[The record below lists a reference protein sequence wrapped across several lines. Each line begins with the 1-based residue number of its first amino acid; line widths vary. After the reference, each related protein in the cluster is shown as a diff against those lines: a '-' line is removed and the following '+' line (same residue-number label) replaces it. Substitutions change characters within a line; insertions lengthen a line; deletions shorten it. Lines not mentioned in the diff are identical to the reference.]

1 MGPNYSR
8 SSTGSY
14 LSPSK
19 DNVTRS
25 ATASSSSGTTER
37 REKEN
42 ERLSLRDR
50 YSSGTYPGRSRESS
64 YSSKDKDDAD
74 TGSRHRAL
82 GRSVTAKLSRDASPE
97 KTLSSAEVGVKA
109 DRMGYSSSMSPYRLY
124 ARTYSR
130 STSRDS
136 APDVSSSMTSTTAT
150 TPGHKTSLLR
160 YGCSSRYGSNTI
172 RSPVSEKPP
181 TVFGLSSLGYSRRS
195 ISRSN
200 SHHDSEE
207 PKKNEVKP
215 ISTAATT
222 TISQVD
228 TNSQEAKSLENKGE
242 NEKMEKEEKVTLT
255 TFITIVTRGTSPTP
269 PSTTSYVRTRRPD
282 LARVIEKTI
291 EKRKIR
297 PEMLDKG
304 TQSDPGENTA
314 RLSRYGVSS
323 RWSAYLD
330 RYPSAASSY
339 SPVSRYTSRYSN
351 SSSRSDDKETAVK
364 SSADQ
369 ETCDVTS
376 TSEAHK
382 RISSTV
388 IVNNDVAKGATLP
401 GPKFNS
407 SPLASSER
415 KTDTDISSIKQS
427 EIVGDK
433 PNETCVRVTNCVAGN
448 EMPGDVSIRG
458 RDESKETAC
467 AKTKTVSG
475 EEGKSAGFLKEN
487 KRMTKETEVD
497 ALTRSKF
504 VKNMSAKY
512 SVQNNGTTPKSS
524 KTTSTLGS
532 SNITPSDGIQSKA
545 SSDSKIEGVGSA
557 QVPCVKSSSMNFPA
571 VNDNLQEDKVIG
583 GLKSRNASSVTLSL
597 EDVSDKTSHFEEK
610 KATSDT
616 AAGSSNTNKIIPF
629 KNTSVKSS
637 SQIGTAVPLGI
648 KSKSSSATSL
658 SSDEG
663 SINTSSVETSISNTV
678 SERGTDGLG
687 LVRKRSLKNVPPKHS
702 ELPHTDSVACMISNS
717 ASSAFPFSEASTD
730 KTSLYEVILGG
741 TPDEDGSRTNTS
753 CKQASIAASISK
765 EQALTKTSV
774 SPTLCSKTLPNTPT
788 SKLPPP
794 VPKSDGNTQGLK
806 PSSSLHSLNKFS
818 VANKDYRKSSLNVE
832 LPDTVQAEAFKR
844 MQEKQR
850 HASTF
855 ERKINRSN
863 SASSG
868 DSETSCADAVAT
880 LSSSIEENSPSLGTS
895 RSQFRL
901 HFSSST
907 SKLPSGTT
915 DNNLVL
921 PKHQGSDRTKATPN
935 LIKACCEPLR
945 DTRGVMRF
953 DTRDSGT
960 DISSTETSSSSG
972 SSCSDEEGE
981 ELVINSQNSTN
992 LEHRTRISPTER
1004 DSQQISV
1011 TSAIKNSNS
1020 DELSV
1025 SADKLPRPPISP
1037 KPSKTEESK
1046 SFFMRALAPVTNLF
1060 KGKQDINKSV
1070 GLQRTG
1076 STQSLSKSEKEG
1088 VEVKKMG
1095 ALDEVSVLDRKRE
1108 TETGSEIN
1116 DDKDSI
1122 KFSPKYKI
1130 RKQESGE
1137 RAWWLDSNPNIPE
1150 GIKRIDSNTSIKEQ
1164 KDREAD
1170 SGTAVGV
1177 QKVSSKDLVNLSSID
1192 NREKIKYKVCKDT
1205 YEQFEELPGLNKKS
1219 GEMLE
1224 GVNRIRSNTSINK
1237 IEGGEKEVVNTD
1249 GSEGVQKKSGC
1260 VSSQKNKNSEI
1271 DTDRNHDGAEKNVG
1285 KLYRLRHQQSGELP
1299 WWLDSCASIPEGV
1312 MRIPSNASINK
1323 LPGCDVGERSSDSN
1337 YTDKFVGL
1345 QKTLSNMSLNN
1356 CHKSHYDTGKPS
1368 VEEEKSK
1375 TKLHRLRHQQSGELP
1390 WWLDNSAPVPEG
1402 ILRIQSNSS
1411 VNKLQDSEGEKS
1423 AEEVQRTTSNA
1434 SIHKPGESDG
1444 ESKRAQGVQRMR
1456 RNSSVNKLQSSDS
1469 DSKKSEEGEIVKK
1482 KIHKIRHQESGE
1494 LPFWLS
1500 KSTSKSDGIQ
1510 RINSS
1515 QSVNKM
1521 QAKEHKEEETN
1532 SRSFPYKL
1540 RHQES
1545 GEKAWWLSSR
1555 GDIPEGIERLDS
1567 NQSLSEDL
1575 KSGERKQDREGSSPT
1590 DTSEED
1596 INENIQEQENVSGN
1610 LVPKFPL
1617 VLPATSLSG
1626 RTLQPKEESGR
1637 RSPYD
1642 NLQEPEQKAVKNQA
1656 SKPRPKNL
1664 PLFIGSHTNIDD
1676 ILGTAATL
1684 VNPVMGLSRLRKK
1697 FEGRD
1702 GGSPDE
1708 EGKVKLTLRLHL
1720 SCSGA
1725 LLDSFRIV
1733 RDGFK
1738 LSL

>member
-1 MGPNYSR
+1 M
-8 SSTGSY
+8 
-14 LSPSK
+14 
-19 DNVTRS
+19 
-25 ATASSSSGTTER
+25 
-37 REKEN
+37 
-42 ERLSLRDR
+42 
-50 YSSGTYPGRSRESS
+50 
-64 YSSKDKDDAD
+64 
-74 TGSRHRAL
+74 
-82 GRSVTAKLSRDASPE
+82 SRDASPE
-97 KTLSSAEVGVKA
+97 KTLTSAEVGAKA

-136 APDVSSSMTSTTAT
+136 APDVSSSTTSTTAA
-150 TPGHKTSLLR
+150 TPGHTTSSLR
-160 YGCSSRYGSNTI
+160 YGCSSRYGSNII
-172 RSPVSEKPP
+172 RSPISEKPP
-181 TVFGLSSLGYSRRS
+181 TVFGLSSLAYSRRS

-200 SHHDSEE
+200 SHQDSEE

-228 TNSQEAKSLENKGE
+228 TNSQEAKRLENKGE
-242 NEKMEKEEKVTLT
+242 NKKTEEEEKVTLT
-255 TFITIVTRGTSPTP
+255 TFITIATRGTSPTP

-291 EKRKIR
+291 EKRKLR

-323 RWSAYLD
+323 RWSTYLD

-369 ETCDVTS
+369 ETCEVTS
-376 TSEAHK
+376 TSEAPK
-382 RISSTV
+382 TISSTV
-388 IVNNDVAKGATLP
+388 TVNNDVTKGATLP
-401 GPKFNS
+401 GRKLNS

-415 KTDTDISSIKQS
+415 KTDSDSRSIKHFG
-427 EIVGDK
+427 IVGDK
-433 PNETCVRVTNCVAGN
+433 PNESCVKVTNCIAGN
-448 EMPGDVSIRG
+448 EMPGDVSIIG
-458 RDESKETAC
+458 RDESKQAAC
-467 AKTKTVSG
+467 AKTKTDGG
-475 EEGKSAGFLKEN
+475 EGRKSAEFLKGN
-487 KRMTKETEVD
+487 KGMTKETEVEC
-497 ALTRSKF
+497 LTRGQF

-512 SVQNNGTTPKSS
+512 SVQNNGTMPDSLR
-524 KTTSTLGS
+524 TTSTLGS
-532 SNITPSDGIQSKA
+532 SNITPSDGTHSKV

-557 QVPCVKSSSMNFPA
+557 EVPCVTSSSMNFPA
-571 VNDNLQEDKVIG
+571 ANDIHQEDKVIG
-583 GLKSRNASSVTLSL
+583 GLKSRNTSSVTLSL
-597 EDVSDKTSHFEEK
+597 DDVSDKTSPCEEN
-610 KATSDT
+610 KATSNT
-616 AAGSSNTNKIIPF
+616 ATGSSNMTKGISF
-629 KNTSVKSS
+629 KNTSVRSS
-637 SQIGTAVPLGI
+637 SQTGTAAALGM

-658 SSDEG
+658 SSEEG
-663 SINTSSVETSISNTV
+663 SIKTSSDETSISNTAP
-678 SERGTDGLG
+678 ERGLI
-687 LVRKRSLKNVPPKHS
+687 RKKSLKNMPAKHS
-702 ELPHTDSVACMISNS
+702 EPPHTDNVACMISNS

-730 KTSLYEVILGG
+730 KTSLCEGIPGG
-741 TPDEDGSRTNTS
+741 TPDEDGSRANAS
-753 CKQASIAASISK
+753 CKQTSIATSITNK
-765 EQALTKTSV
+765 EALTKTPV
-774 SPTLCSKTLPNTPT
+774 LPTLCSKTLPNTPT

-806 PSSSLHSLNKFS
+806 PSSSLLSLNKFS
-818 VANKDYRKSSLNVE
+818 VTNKDFRKSSLNVK
-832 LPDTVQAEAFKR
+832 LSDTVQAEAFKR

-850 HASTF
+850 HASTL

-868 DSETSCADAVAT
+868 DSETSCADAVST
-880 LSSSIEENSPSLGTS
+880 LSSPTEENSQSLGTS
-895 RSQFRL
+895 RSPLRL
-901 HFSSST
+901 HISSST

-915 DNNLVL
+915 DNNLAVTK
-921 PKHQGSDRTKATPN
+921 PQGSDRTKSTQN

-945 DTRGVMRF
+945 DTKGAMRL
-953 DTRDSGT
+953 DTRNSSA
-960 DISSTETSSSSG
+960 DISSTETSSCSESSY
-972 SSCSDEEGE
+972 SDEEID
-981 ELVINSQNSTN
+981 ELIINNQNSKN
-992 LEHRTRISPTER
+992 LEHRTRISPTGQ
-1004 DSQQISV
+1004 DFQQISV
-1011 TSAIKNSNS
+1011 TAAIKNSNS

-1025 SADKLPRPPISP
+1025 SADKHPRPPVSP

-1046 SFFMRALAPVTNLF
+1046 SFLMRAFAPVTNLF
-1060 KGKQDINKSV
+1060 KGKQDTNKSV
-1070 GLQRTG
+1070 CQQRTG

-1095 ALDEVSVLDRKRE
+1095 ALDEVSVLDGKRE

-1116 DDKDSI
+1116 DENANI

-1150 GIKRIDSNTSIKEQ
+1150 GIKRIDSSTSIKEL

-1170 SGTAVGV
+1170 SGTAGGV
-1177 QKVSSKDLVNLSSID
+1177 QKVFSNDSVNILQKQNSSNIE
-1192 NREKIKYKVCKDT
+1192 NAENIKYKVCKDT
-1205 YEQFEELPGLNKKS
+1205 YEQFEEVPGFNKKS
-1219 GEMLE
+1219 DEMLE
-1224 GVNRIRSNTSINK
+1224 GANRIRSNTYINK
-1237 IEGGEKEVVNTD
+1237 IKGDEKGVVNTG
-1249 GSEGVQKKSGC
+1249 GSERAQTKSVC
-1260 VSSQKNKNSEI
+1260 VSSQKNKNSET
-1271 DTDRNHDGAEKNVG
+1271 DTDRNNDGAEKNVG
-1285 KLYRLRHQQSGELP
+1285 KLYRLRHEQSGELP

-1312 MRIPSNASINK
+1312 TRIQSNASINK
-1323 LPGCDVGERSSDSN
+1323 LSGCDIEERSSDSN
-1337 YTDKFVGL
+1337 YTDRSVGL
-1345 QKTLSNMSLNN
+1345 QKTPSNMSLNN
-1356 CHKSHYDTGKPS
+1356 CSKSHYNTGKPS

-1390 WWLDNSAPVPEG
+1390 WWLDNNAPVPEG
-1402 ILRIQSNSS
+1402 VLRIQSNSS

-1423 AEEVQRTTSNA
+1423 AEGVQKTTSNA
-1434 SIHKPGESDG
+1434 SVHKPRESDG
-1444 ESKRAQGVQRMR
+1444 ESKTAQGVQRMR
-1456 RNSSVNKLQSSDS
+1456 SNSSVNKLQSSDS
-1469 DSKKSEEGEIVKK
+1469 DSKKSGEGEKVKK
-1482 KIHKIRHQESGE
+1482 KIYKIRHQESGE

-1510 RINSS
+1510 RISSS
-1515 QSVNKM
+1515 QSINKM

-1540 RHQES
+1540 KHQES
-1545 GEKAWWLSSR
+1545 GEKAWWLSSK
-1555 GDIPEGIERLDS
+1555 GDIPEGIKRLDS

-1575 KSGERKQDREGSSPT
+1575 KSGEGKQDKEESSPT

-1596 INENIQEQENVSGN
+1596 INEGNQEQENVSGN

-1697 FEGRD
+1697 LEDRD
-1702 GGSPDE
+1702 AASSNE
-1708 EGKVKLTLRLHL
+1708 EGKVKLTLRVHL
-1720 SCSGA
+1720 SCSVA
-1725 LLDSFRIV
+1725 LLDSLRIV
-1733 RDGFK
+1733 RVR
-1738 LSL
+1738 LI